1 MGVEVQ
7 GDLILKG
14 AKTTLDLYSKD
25 FFSTHALQESCI
37 LGALHNR
44 MKVSLVD
51 CITTQG
57 LGSGSRGEERYH
69 FASVFPHFV
78 VFGEEH
84 ITSAD
89 QKITELS
96 FHVDDAANLF
106 YDFDA
111 FGNVIDARPHMERI
125 VEAKKENGRDIAIGE
140 HPMIFYFT
148 GKFEIFKAETALGT
162 ITAAHRPSYTF
173 PGPEGIKVE

>member
-57 LGSGSRGEERYH
+57 LGSGSRGDDLIEAWSAISRRSAPGQANEAIRSRH
-69 FASVFPHFV
+69 ISSVRVKAASP
-78 VFGEEH
+78 
-84 ITSAD
+84 D
-89 QKITELS
+89 
-96 FHVDDAANLF
+96 
-106 YDFDA
+106 
-111 FGNVIDARPHMERI
+111 
-125 VEAKKENGRDIAIGE
+125 
-140 HPMIFYFT
+140 
-148 GKFEIFKAETALGT
+148 
-162 ITAAHRPSYTF
+162 
-173 PGPEGIKVE
+173 GP

>member
-25 FFSTHALQESCI
+25 FFSTHALQDRCI

-57 LGSGSRGEERYH
+57 LGSGSRGDERYH

-78 VFGEEH
+78 IFGNEH
-84 ITSAD
+84 ITS
-89 QKITELS
+89 
-96 FHVDDAANLF
+96 VD
-106 YDFDA
+106 
-111 FGNVIDARPHMERI
+111 RI
-125 VEAKKENGRDIAIGE
+125 RRDSRSSG
-140 HPMIFYFT
+140 
-148 GKFEIFKAETALGT
+148 
-162 ITAAHRPSYTF
+162 
-173 PGPEGIKVE
+173 